1 MAVDS
6 GQPGGTSM
14 DFTSHDGEKIWY
26 KVWKADTPRA
36 VIQIMTG
43 LAETADYYEEM
54 AKYLNQAGYSVA
66 LHEYRQH
73 GRTRAGYGDGNLFRN
88 YARDGAQLCSMLR
101 ASRPGL
107 PVVLFAH
114 SLGTTVSQIAI
125 YEKMEKWDGVIYTG
139 PSCKVMPPERKKRL
153 LPLAENSISKYGEDG
168 QNLMLYPEVFARL
181 NAPFAAEKS
190 PYSFITSDSS
200 KWKWIARLPFKGPDY
215 SNRFFRDFILL
226 QADLA
231 TKETLENIVP
241 PLADTP
247 ILLLTGSN
255 DVTAANGTYGD
266 TKAILLCKAGYKDVT
281 SIVYPGLRHSVLQEK
296 ARLKVIEDITGWMNT
311 RF

>member
-1 MAVDS
+1 
-6 GQPGGTSM
+6 M

-26 KVWKADTPRA
+26 KIWRADAPRA

-153 LPLAENSISKYGEDG
+153 LPLAENSISKYGEDS

-181 NAPFAAEKS
+181 NAP
-190 PYSFITSDSS
+190 
-200 KWKWIARLPFKGPDY
+200 KWKWMSRLPFKGPDY

-247 ILLLTGSN
+247 VLLLTGSN

-266 TKAILLCKAGYKDVT
+266 TKAKLLLEAGYRDVT
-281 SIVYPGLRHSVLQEK
+281 SIIYPGLRHSVLQEK
-296 ARLKVIEDITGWMNT
+296 ARMKVLEDIAQWLKK

>member
-1 MAVDS
+1 MYQLILELS
-6 GQPGGTSM
+6 NIKIKKLYQKEQTKNIGCFGQGKMIFYP
-14 DFTSHDGEKIWY
+14 
-26 KVWKADTPRA
+26 
-36 VIQIMTG
+36 
-43 LAETADYYEEM
+43 L
-54 AKYLNQAGYSVA
+54 
-66 LHEYRQH
+66 
-73 GRTRAGYGDGNLFRN
+73 
-88 YARDGAQLCSMLR
+88 
-101 ASRPGL
+101 
-107 PVVLFAH
+107 
-114 SLGTTVSQIAI
+114 
-125 YEKMEKWDGVIYTG
+125 EKMEKWDGVIYTG

-181 NAPFAAEKS
+181 NAPFVAEKS

-266 TKAILLCKAGYKDVT
+266 TKAKLLCKAGYKDVT

-296 ARLKVIEDITGWMNT
+296 ARMKVLEDIVQWLKK

>member
-1 MAVDS
+1 
-6 GQPGGTSM
+6 M

-26 KVWKADTPRA
+26 KIWRADAPRA

-153 LPLAENSISKYGEDG
+153 LPLAENSINKYGEDS
-168 QNLMLYPEVFARL
+168 PEVFARL

-190 PYSFITSDSS
+190 PYSCITSDSS
-200 KWKWIARLPFKGPDY
+200 KWKWISRLPFKGPDY

-226 QADLA
+226 QADIA
-231 TKETLENIVP
+231 TGETLENSVP
-241 PLADTP
+241 PLINTP
-247 ILLLTGSN
+247 VLLLTGSD

-266 TKAILLCKAGYKDVT
+266 TKAKLLRRAGYKDVT

-296 ARLKVIEDITGWMNT
+296 ARMKVLEDITEWLKK
-311 RF
+311 RFR

>member
-1 MAVDS
+1 
-6 GQPGGTSM
+6 
-14 DFTSHDGEKIWY
+14 
-26 KVWKADTPRA
+26 
-36 VIQIMTG
+36 
-43 LAETADYYEEM
+43 
-54 AKYLNQAGYSVA
+54 
-66 LHEYRQH
+66 
-73 GRTRAGYGDGNLFRN
+73 
-88 YARDGAQLCSMLR
+88 
-101 ASRPGL
+101 
-107 PVVLFAH
+107 
-114 SLGTTVSQIAI
+114 
-125 YEKMEKWDGVIYTG
+125 
-139 PSCKVMPPERKKRL
+139 MPPERKKRL

-266 TKAILLCKAGYKDVT
+266 TKAKLLCKAGYKDVT
-281 SIVYPGLRHSVLQEK
+281 SIVYPGLRHSVLQEYES
-296 ARLKVIEDITGWMNT
+296 ARRHRAVAQEEILKIPLAEYELLTKDTPLAEYEPTAAKSRSSENT
-311 RF
+311 FSGAAAYILFSNR